1 VSLLH
6 RICFTRPEV
15 KFAGEFLAKNLAH
28 DLPRLLKESPETSTS
43 ADVNVIIRTL
53 LSARSA
59 NVLLTSRVLAQ
70 LSLPTA
76 PSALAALLLYLSL
89 LADPSNHGMYTI
101 RTHDLSQYMKLDASA
116 LKALNLV
123 GNAGKIVRVSFF
135 FSVPSHSNCFHQ
147 GDNKNTTLFGVL
159 NKCKTSQGSR
169 LLGTWLKQPL
179 INLHEISE
187 SRATIFI
194 ERLLIICI

>member
-1 VSLLH
+1 MSLLH

-135 FSVPSHSNCFHQ
+135 FSAPASSGYHTWCCVRRIRDDTLVPPAAYS
-147 GDNKNTTLFGVL
+147 
-159 NKCKTSQGSR
+159 SQQDDSR
-169 LLGTWLKQPL
+169 PGRPLLQDLK
-179 INLHEISE
+179 I
-187 SRATIFI
+187 
-194 ERLLIICI
+194 